1 MRLARM
7 WRSTRSDTTRLKS
20 GADYADALL
29 RTARVV
35 GCYAVTIGR
44 CGMNQTLRVPRINKT
59 RVVARQHC
67 RHPARR
73 PIQEML

>member
-20 GADYADALL
+20 GADYADVRI

-35 GCYAVTIGR
+35 GCSAVTIGR
-44 CGMNQTLRVPRINKT
+44 CGMNQTLRVPRISKT
-59 RVVARQHC
+59 RVVARQRC

-73 PIQEML
+73 SIHEML